1 MAVSKLNASVLYDT
15 TERVASNDKGYN
27 AQMYNHIIHG
37 NNVIIALG
45 KENLLKDKGI
55 KYYYVYLII
64 KSDKSN
70 NDKEDKTDCENEGA
84 YYPDRKIGVY
94 EIYIDDN
101 EDPELNNIIVFPL
114 SENYIKMMQIKNEGV
129 VDNKIKWFNNFI
141 LDDSFLS
148 YDKNMDLFELICNT
162 LNNPN
167 ISIPTIRGMLSSN
180 VNQEIFEHYLEKYN
194 QFKEQTDVQKAE
206 VFKIE
211 KKIMNKKKKF
221 DRQRPKGDGTIEQS
235 EHNKSCYDLKTA
247 KNMRDTLEYNFSHFE
262 FMEDLTTKEMLKTF
276 ILNVNETF
284 PSNAWSITLVERF
297 GEFKLILLDENVF
310 NVGDTTD
317 VLQCFVEN
325 INDIGTPF
333 APSQYMIVCKM
344 QDGFYRL
351 IQFDDMTKTFKFK
364 DLPEMLKTKV
374 ADKCWD
380 NNSGGLF
387 HEIDEFSKF
396 TTNYKEIHKT
406 PDNPF
411 EPTLDDSDDV
421 DESIRN
427 KLNPDYS
434 NTTVFR
440 FHKVANSKPLPGMGI
455 GESIGPETVN
465 DYSKLSGVE
474 NWRRKLSDMYISPTP
489 FELDGHKWNSV
500 EHYYQANKFKQ
511 SPEMFDIFVSHET
524 TKSDIEGDS
533 AKAQTEGNKITK
545 KRKVGAKYRND
556 VVLIDDDYT
565 IENGL
570 LNREMAQ
577 RAKFSQNYD
586 LKQMLLNTKR
596 ARLDEYK
603 PHNTVARVSNSLAKI
618 RREFATEKK
627 GTVNIV

>member
-15 TERVASNDKGYN
+15 TESVAINDKGYN
-27 AQMYNHIIHG
+27 APMYNHIIYG

-45 KENLLKDKGI
+45 KENLLTDKGL

-64 KSDKSN
+64 KSYKRN
-70 NDKEDKTDCENEGA
+70 KNKEDKNADDDREVG
-84 YYPDRKIGVY
+84 YFPDRKIGVY
-94 EIYIDDN
+94 EISIDDN

-114 SENYIKMMQIKNEGV
+114 SEKYIKMMQIKDVAV
-129 VDNKIKWFNNFI
+129 VDTKIKWFNNFI

-148 YDKNMDLFELICNT
+148 YDKNKDLFELICNT

-167 ISIPTIRGMLSSN
+167 ISETTIRGMLSSN
-180 VNQEIFEHYLEKYN
+180 VNEEIFEYYLEKYN
-194 QFKEQTDVQKAE
+194 QLKEQIDVQTAE
-206 VFKIE
+206 VSKI
-211 KKIMNKKKKF
+211 KKMMLNKKKKF

-235 EHNKSCYDLKTA
+235 EYNKLDYDLKTE
-247 KNMRDTLEYNFSHFE
+247 KNMLDKLEDNYLHYT
-262 FMEDLTTKEMLKTF
+262 FMENLTTKAMLQTF
-276 ILNVNETF
+276 ILNTPF

-310 NVGDTTD
+310 NIGDTTD

-333 APSQYMIVCKM
+333 APSQYMIICKM

-396 TTNYKEIHKT
+396 TTKYKETHKT
-406 PDNPF
+406 SDNPF
-411 EPTLDDSDDV
+411 EPTPNDSDDV

-434 NTTVFR
+434 NRTVFR

-489 FELDGHKWNSV
+489 FELDGHMWNSV

-511 SPEMFDIFVSHET
+511 SPEMFDKFVSHET
-524 TKSDIEGDS
+524 NKSDIEGDS
-533 AKAQTEGNKITK
+533 TKAQTDGNKITK

-565 IENGL
+565 IEKGL

-586 LKQMLLNTKR
+586 LKQMLISTKQ

-603 PHNTVARVSNSLAKI
+603 PYNTVARVSNSLAKI
-618 RREFATEKK
+618 RREFAIGKK
-627 GTVNIV
+627 VPLI